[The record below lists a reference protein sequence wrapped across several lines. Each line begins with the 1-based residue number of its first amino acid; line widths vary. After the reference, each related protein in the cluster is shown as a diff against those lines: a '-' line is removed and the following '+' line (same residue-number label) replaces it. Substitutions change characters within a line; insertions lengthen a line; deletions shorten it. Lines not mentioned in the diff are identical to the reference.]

1 MTTTKKSSPKALSTN
16 PLNRASLTRN
26 LIPKPLPSIS
36 PNRRTALSQGAAV
49 GRKIHSNLRKMSMG
63 KR

>member
-1 MTTTKKSSPKALSTN
+1 MAKLTKALATN

-36 PNRRTALSQGAAV
+36 PNRRTALSQGSSV
-49 GRKIHSNLRKMSMG
+49 GRKVYSNLRRMSAG